1 MRARRTTRGRRP
13 RRGACARRPEECRPK
28 HERQQENI
36 IPGIHPAVG
45 REQVSMTK
53 SSPALDDEMGTLKP
67 IESASAVLAL
77 GAALGARG
85 NGGQPLGP
93 ETTSRAEQSASVV
106 SYKNHR
112 TPRRDPSTSAS
123 RRALARAPS
132 AANARARHPRRRRAA
147 GSARRV
153 HSHKKRSSRRT
164 GAPPAPRPRSRRRRR
179 GGPPSARRAGP
190 LRARR
195 GVMRGNTVC
204 VAGRTPAPKS
214 RIGLLSPISPG
225 YSPTWYPLLKFPSL
239 PYPPS
244 PQHFTAARHSAG
256 SRPAAVRRDAQ
267 SLVGRRCAHMCLI
280 NWSACPPPLR
290 LCA

>member
-85 NGGQPLGP
+85 NSGQPLGP

-112 TPRRDPSTSAS
+112 TPRRDPLHLGFAARPRS
-123 RRALARAPS
+123 RSLRRERARASPS
-132 AANARARHPRRRRAA
+132 PSTRRRLPRAEYTVIKKD
-147 GSARRV
+147 RV
-153 HSHKKRSSRRT
+153 VGPALR
-164 GAPPAPRPRSRRRRR
+164 PPPRPRSRRRRR
-179 GGPPSARRAGP
+179 GGPPSARRAG
-190 LRARR
+190 LY
-195 GVMRGNTVC
+195 GLG
-204 VAGRTPAPKS
+204 AG
-214 RIGLLSPISPG
+214 
-225 YSPTWYPLLKFPSL
+225 
-239 PYPPS
+239 
-244 PQHFTAARHSAG
+244 
-256 SRPAAVRRDAQ
+256 
-267 SLVGRRCAHMCLI
+267 
-280 NWSACPPPLR
+280 
-290 LCA
+290 